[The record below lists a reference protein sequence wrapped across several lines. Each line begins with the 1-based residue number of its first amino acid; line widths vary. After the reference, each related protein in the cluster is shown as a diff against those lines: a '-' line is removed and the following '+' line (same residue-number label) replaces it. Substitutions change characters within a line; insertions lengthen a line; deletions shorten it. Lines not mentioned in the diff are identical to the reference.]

1 MKAIVCLLCTLFFV
15 GSSLHAAQTQPK
27 SSAPVKKSTQV
38 NFDDMLVQGKFQ
50 FSDEA
55 VTTVEGDQVL
65 DALLGVRTDFKDR
78 IIKSSEQF

>member
-1 MKAIVCLLCTLFFV
+1 MRSLRLVFIVIVLTGFQALSAEKAEQSP
-15 GSSLHAAQTQPK
+15 SS
-27 SSAPVKKSTQV
+27 KKSTQV
-38 NFDDMLVQGKFQ
+38 SFDDMLVQGKFQ

-78 IIKSSEQF
+78 IVKSSEQF

>member
-1 MKAIVCLLCTLFFV
+1 MRSLNLILIVFFLFSF
-15 GSSLHAAQTQPK
+15 HAFAAEKPALPQP
-27 SSAPVKKSTQV
+27 AKKSTQV